1 MVDDC
6 TKAQRLE
13 ETKTA
18 RKSTSR
24 TTNNGLGFVHNKK
37 LRLIDIYDGDDED
50 DEDDEGDKDEEGV
63 TRKTVW
69 IK

>member
-1 MVDDC
+1 
-6 TKAQRLE
+6 
-13 ETKTA
+13 
-18 RKSTSR
+18 
-24 TTNNGLGFVHNKK
+24 
-37 LRLIDIYDGDDED
+37 LIDIYDGDDEGDED

>member
-1 MVDDC
+1 MI
-6 TKAQRLE
+6 
-13 ETKTA
+13 A
-18 RKSTSR
+18 RKRNDWRRQRQR

-37 LRLIDIYDGDDED
+37 LRLIDIYDGDDGDDED